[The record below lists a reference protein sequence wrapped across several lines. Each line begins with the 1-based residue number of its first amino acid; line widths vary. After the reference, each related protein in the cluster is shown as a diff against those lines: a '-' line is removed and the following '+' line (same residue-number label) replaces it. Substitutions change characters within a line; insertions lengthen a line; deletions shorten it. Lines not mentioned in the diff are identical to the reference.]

1 MTPSAPP
8 SEPPAAAATDGP
20 ATRFSDGQNRGS
32 GPNKMNVQVLSN
44 RARTAAL
51 VEARGGAHETLG
63 ISAFD
68 GRVP

>member
-1 MTPSAPP
+1 MIARKIR
-8 SEPPAAAATDGP
+8 ARG
-20 ATRFSDGQNRGS
+20 RGS
-32 GPNKMNVQVLSN
+32 CTAGQGGALGGTPDAGSNKMNVQVLSN

-51 VEARGGAHETLG
+51 VEARGGAHEALG